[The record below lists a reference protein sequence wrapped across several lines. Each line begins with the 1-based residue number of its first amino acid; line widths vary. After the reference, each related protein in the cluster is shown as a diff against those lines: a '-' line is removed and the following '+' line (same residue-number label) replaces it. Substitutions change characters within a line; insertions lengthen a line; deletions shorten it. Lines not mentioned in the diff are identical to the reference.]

1 MEIPSAGPLLLIL
14 LVLQVEAQEE
24 IKYFEIG
31 GSLVLD
37 PKVSEPI
44 TSLTWKHN
52 GNIQAEWI
60 KDKVPLE
67 YLGYFKGLSEVD
79 LTTGVLTISNMLK
92 ADEGTFNME
101 INGRELPGRFRVVG
115 VKNLQTVMVEVMT
128 PTECTRASLNCT
140 LECGGDFSDAGPVQY
155 FWKKGDTGPWEE
167 NEKTIT
173 IPNTEEILCFKS
185 FSCKVENPV
194 SEKESNPA
202 KSPFTRDPYRL
213 NLWFSWLLGSFG
225 RTKTPS
231 AGCRCRDRENYEA

>member
-1 MEIPSAGPLLLIL
+1 MEIPSDGPLLLFL
-14 LVLQVEAQEE
+14 LVLQVGAQEE

-31 GSLVLD
+31 GSLVVD
-37 PKVSEPI
+37 PKVSGPI

-52 GNIQAEWI
+52 GNIVAEWI

-67 YLGYFKGLSEVD
+67 YLGDFKGLSEVD

-101 INGRELPGRFRVVG
+101 INGRELPGSFRVVG

-128 PTECTRASLNCT
+128 PAECTWASLNCT

-173 IPNTEEILCFKS
+173 IHNTEEILCFKS
-185 FSCKVENPV
+185 FSCKAKNPV

-202 KSPFTRDPYRL
+202 KNPFTRDP
-213 NLWFSWLLGSFG
+213 
-225 RTKTPS
+225 
-231 AGCRCRDRENYEA
+231 

>member
-1 MEIPSAGPLLLIL
+1 GGRLIVSIMFAVMSAA
-14 LVLQVEAQEE
+14 VEAQEE

-31 GSLVLD
+31 GSLVVD
-37 PKVSEPI
+37 PKVSYPI

-60 KDKVPLE
+60 KDVIPLE
-67 YLGYFKGLSEVD
+67 YFGDFKGRSEVN
-79 LTTGVLTISNMLK
+79 LTTGELTISNMLK

-115 VKNLQTVMVEVMT
+115 VKNLHSVMVEVMT
-128 PTECTRASLNCT
+128 PAECTRASLNCT

-155 FWKKGDTGPWEE
+155 FWKKGETGPWEE

-173 IPNTEEILCFKS
+173 IPNPEETLCFKS
-185 FSCKVENPV
+185 FSCKAKNPV

-202 KSPFTRDPYRL
+202 KNPFTRDP
-213 NLWFSWLLGSFG
+213 
-225 RTKTPS
+225 
-231 AGCRCRDRENYEA
+231 